1 MLPHHNSNSQ
11 STGALFVLEMLL
23 GVFASTIFAWFSRKR
38 EFRADIGGA
47 QLAGTAAMQVIQ
59 LIELAQLTSNQENNK
74 SK

>member
-1 MLPHHNSNSQ
+1 
-11 STGALFVLEMLL
+11 MLL